1 MKLKLFF
8 VCAAALMLS
17 PLASQQAQASQQGQ
31 GEVLHEL
38 QHESAEIVRD
48 LLMPDSTQFTAHET
62 LSPPSVIVRCDQ
74 RARYEHEFEEFIDD
88 IEGHSTDWERHRSN
102 RDRSTIREILR
113 DRASAS
119 SSSSS
124 SSHSLRIE
132 IDGQCDDIQLQV
144 EMPSSPSHPPQPLPY
159 PNQGQPPS
167 IEQYME
173 WYEDQMMEENIPWII
188 RPGSGWHW
196 LLRDQP
202 VEGLHQH
209 QGTP

>member
-1 MKLKLFF
+1 MKLNLFF
-8 VCAAALMLS
+8 ACAAALMLS

-88 IEGHSTDWERHRSN
+88 ID

-113 DRASAS
+113 DRSSSS

-144 EMPSSPSHPPQPLPY
+144 EMPSSPSHPAQPLPY
-159 PNQGQPPS
+159 PNHGQPPS

-188 RPGSGWHW
+188 RPGSGCHW

-202 VEGLHQH
+202 VEGH
-209 QGTP
+209 PPAP